1 MREDDPPRRVPQERS
16 SDDAAVRATAAPG
29 DSVGLDDPDGPDHP
43 DGPDRP
49 DGADDPDRARI
60 ALRRL
65 AGDDDATVV
74 RRAAAAVDDLDA
86 AAAFVEEVGL
96 DRLAVAVEAVR
107 EPTLR
112 AEGTRALAEFERF
125 RAAAAGDLEPGD
137 LREPPE
143 DLREPPGADDLQE
156 PPGDHFRRGR
166 GTDLR
171 GDGQTSPR

>member
-1 MREDDPPRRVPQERS
+1 MSQERS
-16 SDDAAVRATAAPG
+16 TSQQPSSDEQ
-29 DSVGLDDPDGPDHP
+29 GPHA
-43 DGPDRP
+43 
-49 DGADDPDRARI
+49 GADLDDPDRARI

-74 RRAAAAVDDLDA
+74 RRAVAAVDDLDA

-96 DRLAVAVEAVR
+96 DRLEVAVEAVQ

-112 AEGTRALAEFERF
+112 AEGTRALSEFERF
-125 RAAAAGDLEPGD
+125 RAAANGDIEPGD
-137 LREPPE
+137 LREPPRE
-143 DLREPPGADDLQE
+143 LREPAMDQEEPAMDQEEPAGDLE
-156 PPGDHFRRGR
+156 KPAGDHFRRGR

>member
-1 MREDDPPRRVPQERS
+1 MRDDNTGRVTGSADR
-16 SDDAAVRATAAPG
+16 DADRASA
-29 DSVGLDDPDGPDHP
+29 DGEA
-43 DGPDRP
+43 DRT
-49 DGADDPDRARI
+49 GADGEADRARV

-143 DLREPPGADDLQE
+143 DLREPPGADDLRE
-156 PPGDHFRRGR
+156 PQGDHFRRGR